1 MANSHD
7 PHRPWAGSE
16 QEKNRGGAKKK
27 AAAKAD
33 NDADPGEGAATGK
46 YPAPGKIF
54 KPEEITVPGFLPDLP
69 DVRAE
74 MAQYFSSAYRCDQ
87 TIGEILRALDESGF
101 ADNTLV
107 MFISDNGISMPFAK
121 SNCYL
126 TSTRTPLIVRWPGHV
141 KAAVV

>member
-33 NDADPGEGAATGK
+33 NDT
-46 YPAPGKIF
+46 
-54 KPEEITVPGFLPDLP
+54 
-69 DVRAE
+69 
-74 MAQYFSSAYRCDQ
+74 
-87 TIGEILRALDESGF
+87 
-101 ADNTLV
+101 
-107 MFISDNGISMPFAK
+107 SMPFAK

-126 TSTRTPLIVRWPGHV
+126 TSTRTPLMIRWPGHV
-141 KAAVV
+141 KPGTVDSKNFVCTIDLMPTILEALGVKAPDGMDGRSILPILRGEDPSDRDHVF